1 MLLLSIKNKFE
12 VILNFDLAVFLLE
25 AERVRNYKQVIFNI
39 YNLVLY
45 IFLKLSSLCYDY
57 FSHIDKTLILTS
69 FYLQVFFRHTIFRY
83 ISLKI
88 HVTDIAK
95 TP

>member
-25 AERVRNYKQVIFNI
+25 AERVRNYTQVIFNI

-45 IFLKLSSLCYDY
+45 IF
-57 FSHIDKTLILTS
+57 
-69 FYLQVFFRHTIFRY
+69 
-83 ISLKI
+83 
-88 HVTDIAK
+88 
-95 TP
+95 